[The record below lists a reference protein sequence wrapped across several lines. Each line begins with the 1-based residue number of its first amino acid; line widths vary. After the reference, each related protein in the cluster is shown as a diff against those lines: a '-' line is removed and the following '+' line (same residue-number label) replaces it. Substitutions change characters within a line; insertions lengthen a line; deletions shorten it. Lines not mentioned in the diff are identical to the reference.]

1 MQSGQS
7 TEGEENRTRARV
19 CADLDGGVD
28 SVAND
33 AGVRLPGAEP
43 HGGDLGAGV
52 EHEVPRH
59 RRQHRKWGN
68 VEGGR
73 CTGSGGGLASGGC
86 EEEVAPAYI
95 GAGGPGRRGRL
106 GAAGTSWPR
115 SFERLRPDWPTRGW
129 CGCASA
135 RAPSGLSGFMVS
147 FTFNNLIISY
157 HKEDM
162 TIKRMEEIVFKNN
175 KFYGINLFSCVKSYQ
190 PVFKIV

>member
-1 MQSGQS
+1 MQSGKS
-7 TEGEENRTRARV
+7 TEGEENRTRARI

-135 RAPSGLSGFMVS
+135 RAPSGLSGFRPTPAIARLRTCITHAPYVS
-147 FTFNNLIISY
+147 PIAIRGPSSSNERVSISFCF
-157 HKEDM
+157 
-162 TIKRMEEIVFKNN
+162 I
-175 KFYGINLFSCVKSYQ
+175 L
-190 PVFKIV
+190 PVSLPRPP